1 MNEIDFTDLPWH
13 IRHAG
18 LIARVFARLSWFA
31 AGATFGFV
39 LMVWV
44 AW

>member
-1 MNEIDFTDLPWH
+1 MCETTRTALPWH

-18 LIARVFARLSWFA
+18 LIARVFARVSWFA

-44 AW
+44 A